1 LLRKRFLN
9 AQRKPM
15 GRSTGRRVT
24 DTSVI
29 ETATRRL
36 QSALDALEGA
46 VERQLEQDKGHAALA
61 TQVHAFD
68 SDRARLAGELDAVT
82 AHARQLEATNREVA
96 QRLDEAIATI
106 RSIIDAQDG

>member
-1 LLRKRFLN
+1 
-9 AQRKPM
+9 
-15 GRSTGRRVT
+15 VT
-24 DTSVI
+24 DASVF
-29 ETATRRL
+29 EAATKRL

-68 SDRARLAGELDAVT
+68 SDRARLAAELDAVT

-106 RSIIDAQDG
+106 RSIIDAQDR